1 MENIQQNIQQVIS
14 KINKLLNL
22 SKSSNVNE
30 AAAAAA
36 AADRLMQ
43 NYRISTL
50 ELSLS
55 NKEEE
60 AIVLIEEYLHTSG
73 RLVLWKNVLASI
85 LCDHYGCA
93 YFIQTVPNNKDGTRS
108 TTKALRVFGC
118 QSDFDI
124 VKYMYGYLTTEIERL
139 TKLEASGK
147 GAVFSQSYSL
157 GAVQGIKDQLKKSID
172 KMRQENTSSAM
183 VLLSSRA
190 EKSTAMMNS
199 KLNLKK
205 APTSKQHYN
214 SDGYNTGRERGQ
226 NIQLRTGLNGKTD
239 NVKQLN

>member
-1 MENIQQNIQQVIS
+1 MENIQQVIS

-22 SKSSNVNE
+22 SKSNNVNE

-43 NYRISTL
+43 NYRISAV
-50 ELSLS
+50 ELSSS

-60 AIVLIEEYLHTSG
+60 PITLIEEYLHTSG
-73 RLVLWKNVLASI
+73 RLVLWKNVLAGV

-93 YFIQTVPNNKDGTRS
+93 YFIQTVPSNKDGVRGTV
-108 TTKALRVFGC
+108 KALRVFGC

-147 GAVFSQSYSL
+147 GHTFSQSYSL
-157 GAVQGIKDQLKKSID
+157 GAVQGIRDQLNKSIE

-183 VLLSSRA
+183 ILLSSRT
-190 EKSTAMMNS
+190 EKSKNEMNS
-199 KLNLKK
+199 KLKLKA
-205 APTSKQHYN
+205 APASKQHYN
-214 SDGYNTGRERGQ
+214 SDGFDTGRERGQ
-226 NIQLRTGLNGKTD
+226 NIALRSGLNGKTD
-239 NVKQLN
+239 NVKLLN